1 VQAGRRKAGVGVDHE
16 NREKDDFYPTP
27 PAAVEA
33 LLKVERFEGAIW
45 EPACGDGAI
54 SKVLEKEGYRVVS
67 TDLVD
72 RGYGES
78 RRDFLMEYR
87 PEAPNIITNP
97 PFKLGIEFVRKALDL
112 TTGKVAMLARLA
124 FLEGAERRE
133 LYDSSPIARVWVF
146 SKRIQMLRSGIATS
160 DNGGMVAFAWFV
172 WEHGYRGQPTI
183 GWL

>member
-1 VQAGRRKAGVGVDHE
+1 MPLCSTRWRASARR
-16 NREKDDFYPTP
+16 
-27 PAAVEA
+27 
-33 LLKVERFEGAIW
+33 EG
-45 EPACGDGAI
+45 
-54 SKVLEKEGYRVVS
+54 
-67 TDLVD
+67 T
-72 RGYGES
+72 GETAYS
-78 RRDFLMEYR
+78 
-87 PEAPNIITNP
+87 